1 MYFKGTSQTYLLKI
15 SITHNNKRIP
25 SLNLFYNWI
34 SARLAPQ
41 ILSVKVEST
50 FRFSSFLIIGLCN
63 SSANSWFEIISLLSV
78 SPEDFQQIYKPIK
91 QVCVDTHHVLD
102 MSILKALTL
111 NIPSAAVL
119 LGKSL
124 KLHNSRFESKVYLV
138 RFDKYILN
146 PLLL

>member
-1 MYFKGTSQTYLLKI
+1 MYFKGTSQTYLLKV

-25 SLNLFYNWI
+25 SLNLFYNWV

-41 ILSVKVEST
+41 ILSVKVECT

-63 SSANSWFEIISLLSV
+63 SSANSWFEIISLLTV

-91 QVCVDTHHVLD
+91 QVCVDTHHVSD

-111 NIPSAAVL
+111 NIPSAA
-119 LGKSL
+119 
-124 KLHNSRFESKVYLV
+124 F
-138 RFDKYILN
+138 F
-146 PLLL
+146 